1 MIPRGFPFQDS
12 HRSPSLWGELPS
24 LRAGW
29 EEAGRDAN
37 DDASEV
43 WGTTP
48 GKRGMRR
55 MARADHKPEKTQLF
69 FPKWGLVR
77 GLDSETRL
85 WLHYYIIIDLLIMFY
100 NVFNH
105 VTNDVCPKLGW
116 NLVFASALDG
126 RPTEDLEMGSLPAR
140 SPKTFG
146 GRLGTHSWVWVNP
159 LCDPKMDGF
168 RVERSKHDPN
178 LWVIPQLRSGFD
190 PWKLA
195 RSELRLD
202 RDGCKQL
209 QTWFRRPQTTADVEV
224 PTSTKEIISI
234 PFFSTKNR
242 PVLFHSH
249 RWHLFALSPSG
260 TIRQL
265 LRVWADAPWTGWI
278 GCTHRHCGGV
288 CARCREHSSE
298 WNGERKAGEVF
309 NSCHPQDSQL
319 TQWEFVE
326 RTWRRVLCIRTSSP
340 FSSWTLQFRSG
351 FLLWF
356 QQWVHIEYIE
366 SVYIYICICI
376 HIFTVW
382 TYGLLRLFYWW
393 CTFPNYAF

>member
-1 MIPRGFPFQDS
+1 MDFRRPILDDPKGFPISRLPF
-12 HRSPSLWGELPS
+12 RPLPGELPS

-55 MARADHKPEKTQLF
+55 MATRAVWQNRKKHSF
-69 FPKWGLVR
+69 FATWGLVR

-85 WLHYYIIIDLLIMFY
+85 WLHYYIIITSSWIFWSCLY

-116 NLVFASALDG
+116 NLVFASELDG

-159 LCDPKMDGF
+159 LCAPKMDCF
-168 RVERSKHDPN
+168 KVERSKHDPN
-178 LWVIPQLRSGFD
+178 LWVIPQLRSLGIR
-190 PWKLA
+190 PIRPLEV
-195 RSELRLD
+195 RSVWAQAGQGRL
-202 RDGCKQL
+202 QA
-209 QTWFRRPQTTADVEV
+209 TADLVSEAADYCRCW
-224 PTSTKEIISI
+224 STNIHQWNHFNTF
-234 PFFSTKNR
+234 FFSTKNR

-249 RWHLFALSPSG
+249 RWHLFALSPSA

-265 LRVWADAPWTGWI
+265 LRVWAGALGQAELDVHTAIVEEYAQDAGSTVKSGMGKEKQERFSTVAI
-278 GCTHRHCGGV
+278 HRT
-288 CARCREHSSE
+288 AS
-298 WNGERKAGEVF
+298 WLNG
-309 NSCHPQDSQL
+309 N
-319 TQWEFVE
+319 
-326 RTWRRVLCIRTSSP
+326 
-340 FSSWTLQFRSG
+340 
-351 FLLWF
+351 
-356 QQWVHIEYIE
+356 
-366 SVYIYICICI
+366 
-376 HIFTVW
+376 
-382 TYGLLRLFYWW
+382 LLRE
-393 CTFPNYAF
+393 PGAGS

>member
-1 MIPRGFPFQDS
+1 
-12 HRSPSLWGELPS
+12 
-24 LRAGW
+24 
-29 EEAGRDAN
+29 
-37 DDASEV
+37 
-43 WGTTP
+43 
-48 GKRGMRR
+48 
-55 MARADHKPEKTQLF
+55 
-69 FPKWGLVR
+69 
-77 GLDSETRL
+77 
-85 WLHYYIIIDLLIMFY
+85 
-100 NVFNH
+100 
-105 VTNDVCPKLGW
+105 
-116 NLVFASALDG
+116 
-126 RPTEDLEMGSLPAR
+126 MGSLPAR

-260 TIRQL
+260 TSASFYECGPTPLGQAELDVHTAIVEEYAQ
-265 LRVWADAPWTGWI
+265 DAGSTVQSGMGKEKQERFSTVAI
-278 GCTHRHCGGV
+278 HRT
-288 CARCREHSSE
+288 AS
-298 WNGERKAGEVF
+298 
-309 NSCHPQDSQL
+309 
-319 TQWEFVE
+319 
-326 RTWRRVLCIRTSSP
+326 
-340 FSSWTLQFRSG
+340 
-351 FLLWF
+351 
-356 QQWVHIEYIE
+356 
-366 SVYIYICICI
+366 
-376 HIFTVW
+376 
-382 TYGLLRLFYWW
+382 
-393 CTFPNYAF
+393 